1 MIAVPSVSPLQQLR
15 DQHHRDW
22 LTALQQKLGETLA
35 SEQSDSALWAI
46 HLFGSRAR
54 GDWDGFSDTDL
65 LVVGCDQPLAEQLA
79 ERLRSAGIGDDVVAM
94 DHSRWSQL
102 ATDSSPYWCG
112 VARDARRLVG
122 DLP

>member
-1 MIAVPSVSPLQQLR
+1 LIAVPSVSPLQQLR
-15 DQHHRDW
+15 DQRHRDW
-22 LTALQQKLGETLA
+22 LTALQQQLGEALA
-35 SEQSDSALWAI
+35 SERADSALWAI

-79 ERLRSAGIGDDVVAM
+79 DRLRSAGLGDDVVAM
-94 DHSRWSQL
+94 DQSRWSQL
-102 ATDSSPYWCG
+102 TADSSPYWCG
-112 VARDARRLVG
+112 VARDARRLMG

>member
-1 MIAVPSVSPLQQLR
+1 MASVSPLQHLR
-15 DQHHRDW
+15 DRHHKDW
-22 LTALQQKLGETLA
+22 LTALQHQLGQALA
-35 SEQSDSALWAI
+35 SEQVDSALWAI

-65 LVVGCDQPLAEQLA
+65 LVVGCDQSLADRLA
-79 ERLRSAGIGDDVVAM
+79 ERLCSSGIRDDVVAM
-94 DHSRWSQL
+94 DQSRWSQL
-102 ATDSSPYWCG
+102 DAEPSPYWCG

>member
-1 MIAVPSVSPLQQLR
+1 MIAVDSVSPLQKLR
-15 DQHHRDW
+15 DQRHRDW
-22 LTALQQKLGETLA
+22 LTALKQQLGLA
-35 SEQSDSALWAI
+35 LSSEPADPALWAI

-65 LVVGCDQPLAEQLA
+65 LVVGCDQPLAERLA
-79 ERLRSAGIGDDVVAM
+79 ERLRVAGIGDDVVAM
-94 DHSRWSQL
+94 DQIRWSQL
-102 ATDSSPYWCG
+102 AADSSPYWCG

>member
-1 MIAVPSVSPLQQLR
+1 MASVSPLQQLR
-15 DQHHRDW
+15 DRRQKDW
-22 LTALQQKLGETLA
+22 LTGLQQQLMEALA
-35 SEQSDSALWAI
+35 SEQADPSLWAI

-65 LVVGCDQPLAEQLA
+65 LVVGCDQPLAERLA
-79 ERLRSAGIGDDVVAM
+79 ELLRSAGIGDDVVSM
-94 DHSRWSQL
+94 DQSRWSQL
-102 ATDSSPYWCG
+102 VADPSPYWCG

>member
-1 MIAVPSVSPLQQLR
+1 MPSVSPLQQLR
-15 DQHHRDW
+15 DQRHRGW
-22 LTALQQKLGETLA
+22 LTALQQQLGEALA
-35 SEQSDSALWAI
+35 SEQADPSLWAI

-54 GDWDGFSDTDL
+54 GDWDGLSDTDL
-65 LVVGCDQPLAEQLA
+65 LVVGCAQPLAEQLA

-94 DHSRWSQL
+94 DQSRWRQL
-102 ATDSSPYWCG
+102 AADSSPYWRG